1 MFQTTTQEKLLI
13 LGCGDIGLR
22 LVKELPVHDYSVVG
36 VRRSLI
42 HHDFPHFRLMHL
54 DLYQESVINQVLATE
69 KPDVV
74 LITMTPGE
82 RNDEGYR
89 KAYVQ
94 ICEALIENLRLLNQ
108 KPRLILFVSSTSVY
122 AQDDGS
128 WVDESSVTEPQTFSG
143 KRLLEAE
150 NLLGNSG
157 FPVCI
162 VRFSGIYGPGRER
175 LINQAKSGKISSS
188 MGFTN
193 RIHADDCARVLV
205 HLIEKQKTQ
214 SIDNLYLASDDTPV
228 PMNEIQTWIAE
239 QLGIKNFLSGD
250 VESERSNKK
259 ISNQRLKKTGF
270 EFLYSDYRAGYSS
283 LLKQHTGL

>member
-1 MFQTTTQEKLLI
+1 MFQIAQEKILI

-22 LVKELPVHDYSVVG
+22 LANELPVDTYLIVG
-36 VRRSLI
+36 VRRSSMPPLEL
-42 HHDFPHFRLMHL
+42 PHFRWMNA
-54 DLYQESVINQVLATE
+54 DLNNISLINQLLSETI
-69 KPDVV
+69 PDVI
-74 LITMTPGE
+74 LISMTPDE
-82 RNDEGYR
+82 RSDEGYR

-108 KPRLILFVSSTSVY
+108 KPRLILFVSSSSVY

-128 WVDESSVTEPQTFSG
+128 WVDESAVTEPQTFSG

-150 NLLGNSG
+150 NLLRASG
-157 FPVCI
+157 LPVCV

-175 LINQAKSGKISSS
+175 LINQVKSGKISSS

-193 RIHADDCARVLV
+193 RIHADDCARVLA

-214 SIDNLYLASDDTPV
+214 SIDDLYLASDDTPV
-228 PMNEIQTWIAE
+228 PMNEIQSWIAQ
-239 QLGIKNFLSGD
+239 QLGIENFSTSD
-250 VESERSNKK
+250 NESERSNKK

-270 EFLYSDYRAGYSS
+270 EFLYPEYKEGYVT
-283 LLKQHTGL
+283 LLR

>member
-1 MFQTTTQEKLLI
+1 MFQTTQEKILI
-13 LGCGDIGLR
+13 LGCGDIGFR
-22 LVKELPVHDYSVVG
+22 LVRELPVHDYSVVG
-36 VRRSLI
+36 VRRSLA
-42 HHDFPHFRLMHL
+42 HSDFPHFRLMHL
-54 DLYQESVINQVLATE
+54 DLYQEFSINHALATE

-82 RNDEGYR
+82 RSDEGYR

-94 ICEALIENLRLLNQ
+94 ICEALIEHLRLLNQ
-108 KPRLILFVSSTSVY
+108 KPRLILFASSTSVY

-128 WVDESSVTEPQTFSG
+128 WVNEFSVTKPQTFSG

-150 NLLGNSG
+150 NLLRNSG

-175 LINQAKSGKISSS
+175 LINQVKSGKISSS

-193 RIHADDCARVLV
+193 RIHADDCARVLA

-214 SIDNLYLASDDTPV
+214 FIDNLYLASDDTPA
-228 PMNEIQTWIAE
+228 PMKEIQCWIAE
-239 QLGIKNFLSGD
+239 QLGIENFLSGD

-259 ISNQRLKKTGF
+259 ISNQRLKKAGF
-270 EFLYSDYRAGYSS
+270 EFLYTGYIGGYTT
-283 LLKQHTGL
+283 LLGGKPAH

>member
-1 MFQTTTQEKLLI
+1 MFQTAQEKILI

-22 LVKELPVHDYSVVG
+22 LVRELSVHDYSVVG
-36 VRRSLI
+36 VRRSLT

-54 DLYQESVINQVLATE
+54 DLYQESVINQVLITE

-74 LITMTPGE
+74 LITMTPSE
-82 RNDEGYR
+82 RNDEGYK

-150 NLLGNSG
+150 ELLCDSE
-157 FPVCI
+157 FPVCV

-175 LINQAKSGKISSS
+175 LINQVKSGKISSS
-188 MGFTN
+188 TGFTN
-193 RIHADDCARVLV
+193 RIHADDCARVLA

-228 PMNEIQTWIAE
+228 PMNEIQCWIAE
-239 QLGIKNFLSGD
+239 QLGIKNFLKND
-250 VESERSNKK
+250 NETERSNKK

-270 EFLYSDYRAGYSS
+270 EFLYGGYQQGYTV
-283 LLKQHTGL
+283 LITENT